1 MKILHVNNNFH
12 FVGGTEQ
19 YLHSICSE
27 LNSLGHRNAVMYD
40 TAHTDDHTDA
50 AENRYII
57 PSLDDFN
64 GRLSGEVAGRVK
76 SVVKEE
82 KPDVIYL
89 HNIHNPDTVQLL
101 ADLAP
106 VVKFVHDHEFYCP
119 KGIRILNDRLCRN
132 SKSLVCMVNALRGNG
147 YRCMGGR
154 SELGAILKKS
164 RQLVLNKRA
173 HHKIKKFIV
182 ASHHMKDNLISLGYE
197 ADMIRVIPYFTDIPD
212 GVTQANGQNNILFTG
227 RLSPEKG
234 LDILID
240 ILALVKTDFMC
251 IIIGDGPSHY
261 VSILRE
267 RVRERSLDSNVEFL
281 GWVDNKYL
289 GKYYEESAFLVVPS
303 VWPEPF
309 GIVGIEAMS
318 HSRPVISFDVG
329 GIPEWLEDNK
339 TGFLVERNN
348 IKEFAGRME
357 LLLKDKALRNEL
369 GRNAYER
376 ASGIFNKPRHVQTLI
391 SVLNEVIVRQN

>member
-40 TAHTDDHTDA
+40 KAHADDHADA
-50 AENRYII
+50 VENRYII

-64 GRLSGEVAGRVK
+64 GRLRGEVASRVE
-76 SVVKEE
+76 SVVKKE

-89 HNIHNPDTVQLL
+89 HNIHNPDAVQLL
-101 ADLAP
+101 AELAP
-106 VVKFVHDHEFYCP
+106 VAKFVHDHEFYCP

-132 SKSLVCMVNALRGNG
+132 SKSLICMVNALRGNG

-154 SELGAILKKS
+154 SEPGMIVKKS

-173 HHKIKKFIV
+173 HHKIKRFIV
-182 ASHHMKDNLISLGYE
+182 ASHHMKNNLISLGYE
-197 ADMIRVIPYFTDIPD
+197 TDRIRVIPYFTDIPD
-212 GVTQANGQNNILFTG
+212 GATQANEQHNILFAG

-234 LDILID
+234 LDTFID
-240 ILALVKTDFMC
+240 ILALVKTDFRC
-251 IIIGDGPSHY
+251 VIIGDGPSHY
-261 VSILRE
+261 VSMLRE
-267 RVRERSLDSNVEFL
+267 RVREKGLDRNVEFL
-281 GWVDNKYL
+281 GWVDNKNL
-289 GKYYEESAFLVVPS
+289 GKYYEEAAFLAVPS

-357 LLLKDKALRNEL
+357 LLLRDKALRNRL

-376 ASGIFNKPRHVQTLI
+376 ASEIFNKPRHVQTLI
-391 SVLNEVIVRQN
+391 SVLNEIIVRQN

>member
-27 LNSLGHRNAVMYD
+27 LNSYGYRNAVMYD
-40 TAHTDDHTDA
+40 TAHADDHTDA
-50 AENRYII
+50 VENRYII
-57 PSLDDFN
+57 PYLDNFN
-64 GRLSGEVAGRVK
+64 GRLNRDVAGRVE
-76 SVVKEE
+76 SVVKKE

-101 ADLAP
+101 AELAP

-119 KGIRILNDRLCRN
+119 KGVRILNDRLCRN
-132 SKSLVCMVNALRGNG
+132 SKSLICMVNALRGNG

-154 SELGAILKKS
+154 SELGSIVKKS
-164 RQLVLNKRA
+164 RQLVLNKHV
-173 HHKIKKFIV
+173 HHKIKKLIV
-182 ASHHMKDNLISLGYE
+182 ASHHMKINLISLGYQ
-197 ADMIRVIPYFTDIPD
+197 ADRIRVIPYFTDIPD
-212 GVTQANGQNNILFTG
+212 DFTQANERNNILFTG

-234 LDILID
+234 LDIFVD
-240 ILALVKTDFMC
+240 ILSLVQTDFRC
-251 IIIGDGPSHY
+251 VIIGDGPSHY
-261 VSILRE
+261 VSMLRE
-267 RVRERSLDSNVEFL
+267 RLREKGLESNVEFL
-281 GWVDNKYL
+281 GWVDNKHL
-289 GKYYEESAFLVVPS
+289 GKYYEEAAFLVVPS

-348 IKEFAGRME
+348 KKDFARKME
-357 LLLKDKALRNEL
+357 LLLRDKALRNEL

-376 ASGIFNKPRHVQTLI
+376 VSETFNKPRHVQTLI
-391 SVLNEVIVRQN
+391 SVLNEVIVGKN

>member
-19 YLHSICSE
+19 YLYSICSE
-27 LNSLGHRNAVMYD
+27 LSSLGHRNAVIYD
-40 TAHTDDHTDA
+40 APHADDYIDA

-57 PSLDDFN
+57 PRLDDFDN
-64 GRLSGEVAGRVK
+64 RLTREVESHVE
-76 SVVKEE
+76 SVVKKE

-89 HNIHNPDTVQLL
+89 HNIHNPCVVRILTG
-101 ADLAP
+101 LAP

-119 KGIRILNDRLCRN
+119 KGIRILNDRLCCN
-132 SKSLVCMVNALRGNG
+132 SRSLICMVNALRGNG

-154 SELGAILKKS
+154 SELRMIVKKS
-164 RQLVLNKRA
+164 RQLVMNKRA
-173 HHKIKKFIV
+173 HRKIKKFIV
-182 ASHHMKDNLISLGYE
+182 ASHHMKNNLISMGYQE
-197 ADMIRVIPYFTDIPD
+197 DRITVVPYFTDIPD
-212 GVTQANGQNNILFTG
+212 GVTQANEQNKILFAG

-234 LDILID
+234 LDIFFD
-240 ILALVKTDFMC
+240 ILALMEVDFRC
-251 IIIGDGPSHY
+251 VIIGDGPSHY
-261 VSILRE
+261 VTMLRNKVKE
-267 RVRERSLDSNVEFL
+267 KNLDNNVEFL
-281 GWVDNKYL
+281 GWVDNKCL
-289 GKYYEESAFLVVPS
+289 GEYYAESAFLAVPS

-318 HSRPVISFDVG
+318 HSRPVISFNVG
-329 GIPEWLEDNK
+329 GISEWLEDNK

-348 IKEFAGRME
+348 KKDFAGKME

-376 ASGIFNKPRHVQTLI
+376 ASAVFNKANHVQTLI
-391 SVLNEVIVRQN
+391 SVFNEVIDRKN